1 MRWLGLVMVLAAV
14 AMGQTAGDVI
24 NNLYATFSL
33 LGTPDVLLPR
43 YELFHT
49 AYVTQSGVTIV
60 DSPLV
65 PGANVTELARLA
77 KAYYYDLKRQ
87 IDAGAVTVVAN
98 ETGVY
103 TYQNGTLIYAI
114 SNTPR
119 EGFLTLE
126 FGNWTSLQLDS
137 NTWLNYTTAAAG
149 GRQWFVLYYVKYVNE
164 THRLYVITLAEV
176 GAAGYGDVFT
186 WANYWFKNKTVYFGD
201 WVVVEG
207 NFTLSQYYAL
217 LSTAVDR
224 LAKKWQSS
232 DRQYKPQAYPQI
244 SQALMQ
250 ISRAVAGT
258 DIDKPLGKGYAL
270 VTDVTIGVGLASA
283 VIFGGLAAYDCY
295 RRTGS
300 LGRAVAVG
308 LWVGVNSFFAGALG
322 GWWSVYFGVRATAGS
337 FLMC

>member
-1 MRWLGLVMVLAAV
+1 
-14 AMGQTAGDVI
+14 
-24 NNLYATFSL
+24 
-33 LGTPDVLLPR
+33 
-43 YELFHT
+43 
-49 AYVTQSGVTIV
+49 
-60 DSPLV
+60 
-65 PGANVTELARLA
+65 
-77 KAYYYDLKRQ
+77 
-87 IDAGAVTVVAN
+87 
-98 ETGVY
+98 
-103 TYQNGTLIYAI
+103 
-114 SNTPR
+114 
-119 EGFLTLE
+119 
-126 FGNWTSLQLDS
+126 
-137 NTWLNYTTAAAG
+137 
-149 GRQWFVLYYVKYVNE
+149 
-164 THRLYVITLAEV
+164 
-176 GAAGYGDVFT
+176 
-186 WANYWFKNKTVYFGD
+186 VYFGD